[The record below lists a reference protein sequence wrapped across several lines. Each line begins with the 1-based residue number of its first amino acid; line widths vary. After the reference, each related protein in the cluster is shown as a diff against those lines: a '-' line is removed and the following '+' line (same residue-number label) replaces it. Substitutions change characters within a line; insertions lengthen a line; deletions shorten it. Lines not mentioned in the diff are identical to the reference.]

1 MFILQHHLQHSI
13 IGFRMSSKIPFLT
26 LDTGEALWKKIF
38 PMENNSEDQ
47 AKSFEDKCA
56 FFSFFHFL
64 SDYFDM
70 DSRDFDF
77 EILRNKAT

>member
-38 PMENNSEDQ
+38 PMEKNSEDQ

-56 FFSFFHFL
+56 FFHFFIFCL
-64 SDYFDM
+64 I
-70 DSRDFDF
+70 
-77 EILRNKAT
+77 ILTWILATLTSKF